1 MTRPPTSGPHAD
13 LYLRMGTSGRGVSR
27 QAGGAA
33 RAGRRGPGARLL
45 HKHNSC
51 RRAQPGRLPGRGT
64 QGLWSDAA
72 APSLCNN
79 CWAACPHRQALPAVV
94 REGPLLNPCP
104 EPGLGPPWGAAAVA
118 PSPVWG
124 RAQAYAQ
131 HRTARWGPPPAAPA
145 QHKGLGWAPCP
156 KAPPLPR
163 I

>member
-27 QAGGAA
+27 QAGGAV

-51 RRAQPGRLPGRGT
+51 RRVQPGRLPGRGT

-72 APSLCNN
+72 APSPCNN

-94 REGPLLNPCP
+94 REGLLLNPRL
-104 EPGLGPPWGAAAVA
+104 EPGLGPPWGAV
-118 PSPVWG
+118 G
-124 RAQAYAQ
+124 RGQ
-131 HRTARWGPPPAAPA
+131 
-145 QHKGLGWAPCP
+145 
-156 KAPPLPR
+156 PL
-163 I
+163 